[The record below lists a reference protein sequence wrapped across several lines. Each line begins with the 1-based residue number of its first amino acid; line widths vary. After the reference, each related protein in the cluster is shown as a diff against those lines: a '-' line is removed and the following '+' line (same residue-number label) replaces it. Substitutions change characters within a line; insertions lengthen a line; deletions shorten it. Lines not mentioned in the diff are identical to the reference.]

1 MTDEELEKIDFSKPF
16 TPPVSRPA
24 TYKWLAILM
33 CFMATVAIA
42 LGLILSFKTMKR
54 KWLVAVILLAGC
66 LLPFLMLKLGQ
77 GRL

>member
-1 MTDEELEKIDFSKPF
+1 
-16 TPPVSRPA
+16 
-24 TYKWLAILM
+24 M
-33 CFMATVAIA
+33 CLMATVAIA